1 MLLKDSS
8 PRLLSLIIAAGM
20 LVVGMWSPIEV
31 ASMGVRESLG
41 TTFAD
46 VELVVKSEV
55 SSLNLRGC

>member
-20 LVVGMWSPIEV
+20 LVVGMWSLIG
-31 ASMGVRESLG
+31 AANMGMRESLE

-46 VELVVKSEV
+46 VELVVKYEV
-55 SSLNLRGC
+55 SSPSLQGC